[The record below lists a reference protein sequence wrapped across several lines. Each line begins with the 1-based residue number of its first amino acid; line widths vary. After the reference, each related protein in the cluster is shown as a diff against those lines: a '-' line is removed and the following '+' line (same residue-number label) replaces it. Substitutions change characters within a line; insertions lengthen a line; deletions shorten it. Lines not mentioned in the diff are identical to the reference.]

1 MRLMLYP
8 AERLNASFSPR
19 WLMALLA
26 PALVLGIVL
35 MHSLLLEPASGG
47 EHDVHDVHD
56 QMVSV
61 TTPAHHADSTQAVA
75 AASQD
80 GGDPMGHGTEGGMS
94 DCSGLMAMCLAL
106 LVSFVALIG
115 WPRGVFRWVLW
126 QRPPPTTVRLG
137 TLRDAFEAMTARQRT
152 TVIRC

>member
-1 MRLMLYP
+1 MSLMSNP
-8 AERLNASFSPR
+8 AARSEASVGPR

-47 EHDVHDVHD
+47 EHDVHA
-56 QMVSV
+56 QTTSA
-61 TTPAHHADSTQAVA
+61 TTPAHHADSTQAA
-75 AASQD
+75 AVASQD

-126 QRPPPTTVRLG
+126 QRPPPTSVRLG

>member
-1 MRLMLYP
+1 MFYP
-8 AERLNASFSPR
+8 AERLKASVGPR

-26 PALVLGIVL
+26 PVLVLGIVL

-47 EHDVHDVHD
+47 EHDVHP
-56 QMVSV
+56 QMASM
-61 TTPAHHADSTQAVA
+61 TMPAHHADSTQAA
-75 AASQD
+75 AVPGQD

-126 QRPPPTTVRLG
+126 QRPAPTSVRLG

>member
-1 MRLMLYP
+1 MSYP
-8 AERLNASFSPR
+8 VARSRASVGPR

-26 PALVLGIVL
+26 PALILGIVL
-35 MHSLLLEPASGG
+35 MHSLLLEPASVGG
-47 EHDVHDVHD
+47 HDAHA
-56 QMVSV
+56 QMALGAA
-61 TTPAHHADSTQAVA
+61 PAHHSDVAQVAVVAVVA
-75 AASQD
+75 APD
-80 GGDPMGHGTEGGMS
+80 GGDPMGQGTEGGMA

-126 QRPPPTTVRLG
+126 QRPPPTAVRLG

-152 TVIRC
+152 TVLRC

>member
-1 MRLMLYP
+1 MRLMSNP
-8 AERLNASFSPR
+8 TARSEASVGPR

-35 MHSLLLEPASGG
+35 MHNLLLEPVSGG
-47 EHDVHDVHD
+47 EHEAHA
-56 QMVSV
+56 QMAAS
-61 TTPAHHADSTQAVA
+61 TTMPAHHADSAQATVA
-75 AASQD
+75 ASSD
-80 GGDPMGHGTEGGMS
+80 GGDPMGEGAEGGMA

-126 QRPPPTTVRLG
+126 QRPPPTSVRLG

>member
-1 MRLMLYP
+1 MSYTVARV
-8 AERLNASFSPR
+8 RASVGPR

-26 PALVLGIVL
+26 PALILGIVL

-47 EHDVHDVHD
+47 GHDAHA
-56 QMVSV
+56 QMASSA
-61 TTPAHHADSTQAVA
+61 TPAHHSDVAQVAMVA
-75 AASQD
+75 APD
-80 GGDPMGHGTEGGMS
+80 GGDPMGQGTEGGMA

-126 QRPPPTTVRLG
+126 QRPPPTSVRLG
-137 TLRDAFEAMTARQRT
+137 TLRSAFEAMTARQRT